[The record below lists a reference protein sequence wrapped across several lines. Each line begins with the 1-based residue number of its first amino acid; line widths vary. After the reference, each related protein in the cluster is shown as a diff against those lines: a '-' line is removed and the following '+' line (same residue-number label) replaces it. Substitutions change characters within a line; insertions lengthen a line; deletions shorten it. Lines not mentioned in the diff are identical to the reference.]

1 MVAVEEERV
10 MDKDKLRCMD
20 RDKLSRLRAKV
31 LNRARDLAR
40 SGQHTDH
47 KSIIEQMEPLDVVA
61 RNGLQD
67 IRFQLD
73 RLCALA
79 RAERPRIDRPG
90 RSQPACSGP
99 EYAPVIRP

>member
-1 MVAVEEERV
+1 
-10 MDKDKLRCMD
+10 MDKNKFRCMD
-20 RDKLSRLRAKV
+20 RDKLSRLRGKGSEPRP
-31 LNRARDLAR
+31 RARPLRPA
-40 SGQHTDH
+40 H
-47 KSIIEQMEPLDVVA
+47 EPA

-90 RSQPACSGP
+90 RNQPTTQLP
-99 EYAPVIRP
+99 R

>member
-10 MDKDKLRCMD
+10 IDKNKFRCMD

-40 SGQHTDH
+40 SGQHTNH

-67 IRFQLD
+67 IGFQLD

-79 RAERPRIDRPG
+79 RAERPRIERPG
-90 RSQPACSGP
+90 RSQPTTQLP
-99 EYAPVIRP
+99 R

>member
-40 SGQHTDH
+40 SGQHTNH

-61 RNGLQD
+61 RNRLQD

-79 RAERPRIDRPG
+79 RAERPGIDRPG
-90 RSQPACSGP
+90 RNQPTLQLPRGFGP
-99 EYAPVIRP
+99 KC

>member
-1 MVAVEEERV
+1 
-10 MDKDKLRCMD
+10 MDKNKFRCMD

-40 SGQHTDH
+40 SGQHTNH
-47 KSIIEQMEPLDVVA
+47 KSIIEQMEPLDA
-61 RNGLQD
+61 LGRNGLQD

-79 RAERPRIDRPG
+79 RAERDKPG
-90 RSQPACSGP
+90 RNQPTTRLP
-99 EYAPVIRP
+99 R